1 MSNPKLVS
9 TWNPKGG
16 QGKSLLA
23 INLAGAAVGT
33 GYSALVV
40 DLDPQGTAIQYT
52 DNPDLLFP
60 ITGRMPESAPEEEIV
75 IFDEQASD
83 WELPSRNLLVMPVR
97 PSRDQ
102 FKTFAQAHRVAVES
116 GRKVIVVATG
126 GDVRRELEA
135 EIVDRLVIDYDAH
148 VLPDS
153 GIYTRAANIY
163 TTIFDTRLTSV
174 YGAATAR
181 LTMIDV
187 LADILELE

>member
-1 MSNPKLVS
+1 MKNPKLCS

-23 INLAGAAVGT
+23 INLAGAAVAT
-33 GYSALVV
+33 GYRPLIV

-52 DNPDLLFP
+52 NNPALPFNV
-60 ITGRMPESAPEEEIV
+60 IGRPPDRVPEEDIV

-83 WELPSRNLLVMPVR
+83 WELPTRSLLVMPVR

-102 FKTFAQAHRVAVES
+102 FKTFSRAYRMAIDK
-116 GRKVIVVATG
+116 GRRIVVVTTG
-126 GDVRRELEA
+126 GDIRRELEA
-135 EIVDRLVIDYDAH
+135 DIVNALVADYDAY

-153 GIYTRAANIY
+153 GIYTRAANDY
-163 TTIFDTRLTSV
+163 TTIFDSKLSGV

-181 LTMIDV
+181 LTFIDI
-187 LADILELE
+187 LADILEE